1 MNKIRL
7 TVLSSVLAISAAS
20 FFYFTSPY
28 AKKYVELEGP
38 AEKPAYS
45 AHEGRQQY
53 WQELHANVNTGIVET
68 EDFDRA
74 FAAVRAMASKK
85 SSSNLSFIEEGP
97 NNVGG
102 RTRGIAVDKNNTNII
117 YAGSVSGGLF
127 KSTNKGGSWQPVK
140 GFTDAI
146 NALGIGDG
154 VMSISTMDITV
165 DGTLYVGTGGSL
177 VGEGGLANGGSGSQG
192 GRGIFMSKDGG
203 VTFTRLATTN
213 NWDVT
218 RISAHP
224 TQNKIFITGVNRGV
238 TIYNGTSFSTA
249 TGAVAGESLTDVRV
263 SPDGNVVIAGRAST
277 YLSTD
282 GGSTFVSVTGAAS
295 ANKIGSGQ
303 NARYA
308 ISHEKNANG
317 KYNIYASLVTGG
329 SLAGIWMS
337 TDSGVNWYLI
347 GPGGSS
353 TFQPFGPYGQG
364 WYDNIITVV
373 KGRPNECI
381 LGGIDLWHWKLAT
394 NLSNPSGQ
402 WTSISQWFASPF
414 SPKYVHADQH
424 EMTWDKDGNLYFGND
439 GGVFTFIPPFP
450 NDVQFISFKHLVKN
464 YNTVQFYAMSNGPNG
479 EMLGGTQD
487 NGTQL
492 NNHTLFDYSS
502 TYEVIGGDGFDCE
515 ISQINADAMIGS
527 LYYTGLIRSDDG
539 FNNGSS
545 VNVPCPAGTAGSA
558 GGGCGSF
565 NTNFTLQEIL
575 NDVNTKDSVNFE
587 FTEDVTLLD
596 GQTYTFTY
604 ASANFA
610 IELNGSYTNN
620 TGGTVNF
627 ERGDILRVP
636 DFVQALFAV
645 SIPGLGVFVTRDIW
659 KYGQNPEW
667 WKVLGPENGFT
678 SSATSL
684 KFSRDGQYLYIG
696 TSNAQVWRVDGIGN
710 AYDNR
715 TANLNGAF
723 NINPQDNNRAVIDKI
738 DASIIAVDQVNRTF
752 TVSGDFVGVVLPG
765 RQIRITGAGTNNGL
779 YTVSTVTANGADTDI
794 RVSGTGNLP
803 NGTPGGL
810 INIYYTAPFS
820 LDFYNNTYYDVI
832 DGSQI
837 RFKISRTQIFS
848 GAGSQSVTEIAV
860 DPNDPAN
867 VVITLGGFGAGTNV
881 ARSTTASTATT
892 TTSFTNI
899 HGSGASALPLMP
911 AYSAV
916 IDKDNSNKIYVGT
929 VFGLFYTLNGGT
941 TWVENNEDFGR
952 VPVFEVRQDVN
963 AYNVGT
969 QLEGAIYIAT
979 HGRGMWSTNKFLST
993 QEITPAADQKLKSGL
1008 SLYPNPSSDIIN
1020 LTYELMNSSQVVVN
1034 IVTIEGKVAKQVN
1047 IGNQALGKHRSNI
1060 NVQDLPKGLYIV
1072 QVKTATDSKV
1082 AKFIKN

>member
-1 MNKIRL
+1 
-7 TVLSSVLAISAAS
+7 
-20 FFYFTSPY
+20 
-28 AKKYVELEGP
+28 
-38 AEKPAYS
+38 
-45 AHEGRQQY
+45 
-53 WQELHANVNTGIVET
+53 
-68 EDFDRA
+68 
-74 FAAVRAMASKK
+74 
-85 SSSNLSFIEEGP
+85 
-97 NNVGG
+97 
-102 RTRGIAVDKNNTNII
+102 
-117 YAGSVSGGLF
+117 
-127 KSTNKGGSWQPVK
+127 
-140 GFTDAI
+140 
-146 NALGIGDG
+146 
-154 VMSISTMDITV
+154 MSISTMDITV

-177 VGEGGLANGGSGSQG
+177 VGEGGIGNGGSGSQG

-203 VTFTRLATTN
+203 ATFTRLATTN

-249 TGAVAGESLTDVRV
+249 TGGVSGESLTDVRV

-282 GGSTFVSVTGAAS
+282 GGSSFVSVTGAAS
-295 ANKIGSGQ
+295 AGKIGSGQ

-317 KYNIYASLVTGG
+317 KYNIYASLVSGG

-337 TDSGVNWYLI
+337 TDSGQTWYLI

-439 GGVFTFIPPFP
+439 GGVFTFVPPFP
-450 NDVQFISFKHLVKN
+450 EDVQYISFKHLVKN

-479 EMLGGTQD
+479 EMLAGTQD

-492 NNHTLFDYSS
+492 NNHTLFDYTS

-515 ISQINADAMIGS
+515 ISQLNADGMIGS
-527 LYYTGLIRSDDG
+527 LYYTGLFRSDDG
-539 FNNGSS
+539 FNNASS

-565 NTNFTLQEIL
+565 NTKFTLREL
-575 NDVNTKDSVNFE
+575 LRDENTKDSLNYTFD
-587 FTEDVTLLD
+587 EDVTILD
-596 GQTYTFTY
+596 GQSVDLTYTSANFFIEQTYTF
-604 ASANFA
+604 
-610 IELNGSYTNN
+610 TNN
-620 TGGTVNF
+620 TGGTLNF
-627 ERGDILRVP
+627 ESGDVIKVP
-636 DFVQALFAV
+636 DYVQALFAV
-645 SIPGLGVFVTRDIW
+645 AIPGLGVFVTRDIW
-659 KYGQNPEW
+659 KYGQSPQW

-678 SSATSL
+678 SGARSL
-684 KFSRDGQYLYIG
+684 KFSQDGKILYVG
-696 TSNAQVWRVDGIGN
+696 TSNGQVWRVDGLGD
-710 AYDNR
+710 AYTSR
-715 TANLNGAF
+715 AANLNGAF

-738 DASIIAVDQVNRTF
+738 DAAIIAVDQANRTF
-752 TVSGDFVGVVLPG
+752 TVSGDFVGTVNPG
-765 RQIRITGAGTNNGL
+765 MQIRITGAGTNNGI
-779 YTVSTVTANGADTDI
+779 YTVSTVTANGPDTDI
-794 RVSGTGNLP
+794 RVTGTGNLP
-803 NGTPGGL
+803 NATPGGL
-810 INIYYTAPFS
+810 INIYYIAPFS

-832 DGSQI
+832 DGSVI
-837 RFKISRTQIFS
+837 RFKLSRTQIFA
-848 GAGSQSVTEIAV
+848 GPGSQSVTDIAV
-860 DPNDPAN
+860 DPRNPSN
-867 VVITLGGFGAGTNV
+867 VVIALGGFGAGTNV
-881 ARSTTASTATT
+881 ARSTTAATATNT
-892 TTSFTNI
+892 SSFTNI
-899 HGSGASALPLMP
+899 HGGSLPLMP
-911 AYSAV
+911 AYAAV

-929 VFGLFYTLNGGT
+929 LFGLFYTENGGT
-941 TWVENNEDFGR
+941 TWVENNEQIGR
-952 VPVFEVRQDVN
+952 VPVFALRQDVN
-963 AYNVGT
+963 DYNVGT
-969 QLEGAIYIAT
+969 ALEGAMYVAT

-993 QEITPAADQKLKSGL
+993 QEITPADDQKLKSGL

-1034 IVTIEGKVAKQVN
+1034 IVTIEGKVAKQIN